1 MPSTHRLP
9 SAPSSAARRT
19 RPSTCLLLALA
30 ALCLGGCA
38 TSPTGRSQFI
48 AVSDQQMD
56 QLGATSFEQMKQS
69 DKLSRNARKLGTARC
84 VVDALKLALPPDG
97 QRVAWEV
104 QVFDDVN
111 PNAFALPGGKMGV
124 NTGMWTVAKTQDEL
138 AAVMAHEL
146 AHVLSRHAAERVSQQ
161 MAAGVALEAAQAYS
175 GSRTSPENT
184 RLLMGALGLG
194 AQLGVMLP
202 ARNRSRRARP
212 ADHGR
217 GRLRS
222 RRRGAAVAGD
232 DQCKRRWARA
242 ADPLDAP
249 RSAEP
254 HRRAAGPRAGAAAG
268 GRAGPGERAQA
279 GVQDVATESSR
290 DPRMGGRLRWSG
302 EGWCCACSSP

>member
-1 MPSTHRLP
+1 M
-9 SAPSSAARRT
+9 
-19 RPSTCLLLALA
+19 LLVLLA

-48 AVSDQQMD
+48 AVSDAQMD

-69 DKLSRNARKLGTARC
+69 DKLSRDAGKVATAVC
-84 VVDALKLALPPDG
+84 VVDALRVALPPQG
-97 QRVAWEV
+97 QRVNWEV
-104 QVFDDVN
+104 QVFADTN
-111 PNAFALPGGKMGV
+111 PNAFALPGGKVGV

-202 ARNRSRRARP
+202 FSRVHETEADVLGQRIMAEAGFDPAGAVRLWQGMIAASDGGRVPQILSTHPDPQNRIAALQARVPELQPIAAQARANGRRP
-212 ADHGR
+212 A
-217 GRLRS
+217 
-222 RRRGAAVAGD
+222 
-232 DQCKRRWARA
+232 C
-242 ADPLDAP
+242 
-249 RSAEP
+249 
-254 HRRAAGPRAGAAAG
+254 
-268 GRAGPGERAQA
+268 
-279 GVQDVATESSR
+279 
-290 DPRMGGRLRWSG
+290 RM
-302 EGWCCACSSP
+302 